1 MKTLFSNPIQ
11 CTLICFTVFVL
22 KVCLKLKGEYGTN
35 KDVIVI
41 EFIPLWIQ
49 DPMQSELK
57 ALLTKRINL
66 QSKGRPI
73 FNVIPYG
80 RDRER

>member
-1 MKTLFSNPIQ
+1 MYLNMFH
-11 CTLICFTVFVL
+11 CFRFESL
-22 KVCLKLKGEYGTN
+22 SKIKRMKGEYGTN

-66 QSKGRPI
+66 QSKSRPI

>member
-1 MKTLFSNPIQ
+1 MYLNF
-11 CTLICFTVFVL
+11 CFTVFVL

-35 KDVIVI
+35 KNVIG
-41 EFIPLWIQ
+41 FILLWIQ
-49 DPMQSELK
+49 DSMQSKLK

-80 RDRER
+80 REREREKL